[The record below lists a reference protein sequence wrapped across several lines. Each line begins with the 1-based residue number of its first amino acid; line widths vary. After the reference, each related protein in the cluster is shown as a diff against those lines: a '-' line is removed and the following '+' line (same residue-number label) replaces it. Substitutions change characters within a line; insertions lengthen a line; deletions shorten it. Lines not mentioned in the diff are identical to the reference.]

1 MNLPQMHEF
10 AKQTLYNMG
19 AQTVLVTLEPTYQT
33 IAATVGIKIE
43 NIPAILG
50 LNSPGAAGIIYV
62 NEKIL
67 KKFTNSEIQFIIAH
81 ECAHIFHNHA
91 IASMFWNLLEDA
103 VKGDNN
109 EHFDSV
115 EIIKLLLALSSQSK
129 LPPNA
134 ETLRNQEYEADRVAV
149 NITGDLMSALSC
161 LTKLAGNN
169 MNSPSHTW
177 ELFNNTVPAMTMGER
192 ISTLRAGVELI

>member
-1 MNLPQMHEF
+1 MNLTQMHDF
-10 AKQTLYNMG
+10 AQQTIYNMG
-19 AQTVLVTLEPTYQT
+19 AQTVLVSLRPTRDT

-50 LNSPGAAGIIYV
+50 LNSPGVGGIIFV

-67 KKFTNSEIQFIIAH
+67 KKFTDSEIQFIIAH
-81 ECAHIFHNHA
+81 ECVHIFHNHA

-103 VKGDNN
+103 IKGDNN
-109 EHFDSV
+109 ENYDFV
-115 EIIKLLLALSSQSK
+115 EFIKLFLALSSQSK

-134 ETLRNQEYEADRVAV
+134 ETLRNQEYEADREAV
-149 NITGDLMSALSC
+149 NITGNLMSALSC

-169 MNSPSHTW
+169 MNAPSHTW

-192 ISTLRAGVELI
+192 ISTLRSGVQFI